1 MTAFGAYLLTNFQ
14 NSNNIHIFNKKINLD
29 MNDMENVTLQNGEI
43 AFLQS
48 GTVIMNVD
56 TAIELSD
63 KLEARQK
70 NTGEQS
76 AEEAMENV
84 MLLLAL
90 LFGPE
95 ILDKKP
101 TTSKLQ
107 KPAPVKPVRDPKDDT
122 HPAPDQDFYFPL
134 PLIGDSVSAKRAFA
148 ESPYVYVDNYGN
160 VFGTMSECD
169 YLHQMTPGTTQKL
182 VSGKQHLGYAF
193 GYKGMICD
201 EKKMKLSNFSI
212 YGPYGPKHQGRV
224 RTLFYDKHL
233 VTVVAVHK
241 SEIVASKVNTRASRY
256 AAWKNAMTQ
265 ANKLLNNLVED
276 GDSYIRLQQA
286 NFTRPVFSRL
296 IDLRRQDTWDY
307 RKEYKS
313 KNQKFPYDD

>member
-1 MTAFGAYLLTNFQ
+1 
-14 NSNNIHIFNKKINLD
+14 

-70 NTGEQS
+70 NTEEQS

-95 ILDKKP
+95 ILDEPKA
-101 TTSKLQ
+101 SKLQ
-107 KPAPVKPVRDPKDDT
+107 KPAPVKPVRDPEDDT
-122 HPAPDQDFYFPL
+122 HPAPGQDFYFPL
-134 PLIGDSVSAKRAFA
+134 PLIGNSDSAKRAFA

-182 VSGKQHLGYAF
+182 VSGKQRLGYAF
-193 GYKGMICD
+193 GYKGIICD
-201 EKKMKLSNFSI
+201 EKKMNLVNCSI
-212 YGPYGPKHQGRV
+212 YEPYGNQQV
-224 RTLFYDKHL
+224 RRLFYDKHL
-233 VTVVAVHK
+233 VMVVAVRK
-241 SEIVASKVNTRASRY
+241 SDLLVTEVNTRESRY
-256 AAWKNAMTQ
+256 AAWKNAMIQ
-265 ANKLLNNLVED
+265 ANKLLNKAVED
-276 GDSYIRLQQA
+276 A
-286 NFTRPVFSRL
+286 NSDVRL
-296 IDLRRQDTWDY
+296 IGRPEFLSIIDRRRQATKFY

-313 KNQKFPYDD
+313 KRNMKFPYDD

>member
-1 MTAFGAYLLTNFQ
+1 
-14 NSNNIHIFNKKINLD
+14 

-70 NTGEQS
+70 NTEEQS

-95 ILDKKP
+95 ILDGPKV
-101 TTSKLQ
+101 SKLQ
-107 KPAPVKPVRDPKDDT
+107 KPTAPTMPARTPEDDT
-122 HPAPDQDFYFPL
+122 HPEPGQDLYFPL
-134 PLIGDSVSAKRAFA
+134 PLIGDSASARRTFA

-169 YLHQMTPGTTQKL
+169 FLHQMSPGTTQKL
-182 VSGKQHLGYAF
+182 VSGKQRLGYAF
-193 GYKGMICD
+193 GYKGMICN
-201 EKKMKLSNFSI
+201 EKDMKLANFSI
-212 YGPYGPKHQGRV
+212 YGPHAPSHQV
-224 RTLFYDKHL
+224 RTFFTNKHL
-233 VTVVAVHK
+233 VMVVAVPK
-241 SEIVASKVNTRASRY
+241 SDLVVTEVNTRASRY

-265 ANKLLNNLVED
+265 ANKLLNKAVED
-276 GDSYIRLQQA
+276 A
-286 NFTRPVFSRL
+286 NSDVRL
-296 IDLRRQDTWDY
+296 IGRPEFLSIIDHRREATKFY

-313 KNQKFPYDD
+313 KMNLKFPYDD

>member
-1 MTAFGAYLLTNFQ
+1 
-14 NSNNIHIFNKKINLD
+14 

-70 NTGEQS
+70 NTEEQS

-95 ILDKKP
+95 ILDGPKV
-101 TTSKLQ
+101 SKLQ
-107 KPAPVKPVRDPKDDT
+107 KPAAPTMPARTPEDDT
-122 HPAPDQDFYFPL
+122 HPEPGQDLYFPL
-134 PLIGDSVSAKRAFA
+134 PLLGDSVSARRTFA

-169 YLHQMTPGTTQKL
+169 YLHQMAPGTTQKL
-182 VSGKQHLGYAF
+182 VSGKQRLGYAF
-193 GYKGMICD
+193 GYKGMGFRECD
-201 EKKMKLSNFSI
+201 MKLVNLSI
-212 YGPYGPKHQGRV
+212 YEPYGNHQV
-224 RTLFYDKHL
+224 RSLFYDKHL
-233 VTVVAVHK
+233 VMVVAVRK
-241 SEIVASKVNTRASRY
+241 SDLVVTEVNTRESRY
-256 AAWKNAMTQ
+256 AAWKNAMVQ
-265 ANKLLNNLVED
+265 ANKLLNKAVED
-276 GDSYIRLQQA
+276 A
-286 NFTRPVFSRL
+286 NSDVRL
-296 IDLRRQDTWDY
+296 IGRPEFLSIIDRRREATKFY
-307 RKEYKS
+307 RKQYKS
-313 KNQKFPYDD
+313 KMNLKFPYDD

>member
-1 MTAFGAYLLTNFQ
+1 
-14 NSNNIHIFNKKINLD
+14 

-70 NTGEQS
+70 NTEEQS

-95 ILDKKP
+95 ILDGPKV
-101 TTSKLQ
+101 SKLH
-107 KPAPVKPVRDPKDDT
+107 KPVAPSAMPARTPEDDT
-122 HPAPDQDFYFPL
+122 HPEPGQDLYFPL
-134 PLIGDSVSAKRAFA
+134 PLIGDSVSARRTLA

-169 YLHQMTPGTTQKL
+169 FLHQMSPGTTQKL
-182 VSGKQHLGYAF
+182 VSGKQRLGYAF
-193 GYKGMICD
+193 GYKGMGFRESD
-201 EKKMKLSNFSI
+201 MKLVNLSI
-212 YGPYGPKHQGRV
+212 YEPYGNHQV
-224 RTLFYDKHL
+224 RSLFYDKHL
-233 VTVVAVHK
+233 VMVVAVRK
-241 SEIVASKVNTRASRY
+241 SDLVVTEVNTRESRY
-256 AAWKNAMTQ
+256 AAWKNAMVQ
-265 ANKLLNNLVED
+265 ANKLLNKAAED
-276 GDSYIRLQQA
+276 A
-286 NFTRPVFSRL
+286 NSDVRL
-296 IDLRRQDTWDY
+296 IGRPEFLSIIDRRREATKFY
-307 RKEYKS
+307 RKQYKS
-313 KNQKFPYDD
+313 KMNLKFPYDD

>member
-1 MTAFGAYLLTNFQ
+1 
-14 NSNNIHIFNKKINLD
+14 

-48 GTVIMNVD
+48 GTAIMNVD

-70 NTGEQS
+70 NTEEQS

-95 ILDKKP
+95 ILDGPKV
-101 TTSKLQ
+101 SKLQ
-107 KPAPVKPVRDPKDDT
+107 KSAPVKPVRNPEDDT
-122 HPAPDQDFYFPL
+122 HPAPGQDFYFPL
-134 PLIGDSVSAKRAFA
+134 PLIGKSDSAKRAFS

-201 EKKMKLSNFSI
+201 EKKMKLVNLSI
-212 YGPYGPKHQGRV
+212 YGKHQV
-224 RTLFYDKHL
+224 INMDRTLFSDKHL

-256 AAWKNAMTQ
+256 VAWKNAMTQ

-276 GDSYIRLQQA
+276 PSSCERLLKA
-286 NFTRPVFSRL
+286 NFDRPAFSRL
-296 IDLRRQDTWDY
+296 IDLRRQEIGYY
-307 RKEYKS
+307 RNEYKS

>member
-1 MTAFGAYLLTNFQ
+1 
-14 NSNNIHIFNKKINLD
+14 
-29 MNDMENVTLQNGEI
+29 MNDMENITLQNGEI

-70 NTGEQS
+70 NTEEQS

-95 ILDKKP
+95 ILDGPKV
-101 TTSKLQ
+101 SKLQ
-107 KPAPVKPVRDPKDDT
+107 KPAAPTMPARTPEDDT
-122 HPAPDQDFYFPL
+122 HPEPGQDLYFPL
-134 PLIGDSVSAKRAFA
+134 PLLGDSVSARRTFA

-169 YLHQMTPGTTQKL
+169 FLHQMSPGTTQKL
-182 VSGKQHLGYAF
+182 VSGKQRLGYAF
-193 GYKGMICD
+193 GYEGMGFREND
-201 EKKMKLSNFSI
+201 MKLVNLSI
-212 YGPYGPKHQGRV
+212 YGPHGPSHQIR
-224 RTLFYDKHL
+224 RFFHDKHL
-233 VTVVAVHK
+233 VMVVAVRK
-241 SEIVASKVNTRASRY
+241 SDLLVTEVNTRESRY
-256 AAWKNAMTQ
+256 AAWKNAMIQ
-265 ANKLLNNLVED
+265 ANKLLNKAAED
-276 GDSYIRLQQA
+276 A
-286 NFTRPVFSRL
+286 NSDVRL
-296 IDLRRQDTWDY
+296 IGRPEFLSIIDRRRQATKFY

-313 KNQKFPYDD
+313 KRNMKFPYDD

>member
-1 MTAFGAYLLTNFQ
+1 
-14 NSNNIHIFNKKINLD
+14 

-70 NTGEQS
+70 NTEEQS

-95 ILDKKP
+95 ILNKKP

-107 KPAPVKPVRDPKDDT
+107 KPAPAKPVRNPEDDT
-122 HPAPDQDFYFPL
+122 HPAPGQDFYFPL
-134 PLIGDSVSAKRAFA
+134 PLIGKSDSAKRAFA

-169 YLHQMTPGTTQKL
+169 YLHQMAPGTTQKL

-201 EKKMKLSNFSI
+201 EKKMKLVNLSI
-212 YGPYGPKHQGRV
+212 YGKHQV
-224 RTLFYDKHL
+224 INMDRTLFSDKHL

-256 AAWKNAMTQ
+256 VAWKNAMTQ

-276 GDSYIRLQQA
+276 PSSCERLLKA
-286 NFTRPVFSRL
+286 NFDRPAFSRL
-296 IDLRRQDTWDY
+296 IDLRRQEIGYY
-307 RKEYKS
+307 RKEHK
-313 KNQKFPYDD
+313 

>member
-1 MTAFGAYLLTNFQ
+1 
-14 NSNNIHIFNKKINLD
+14 

-70 NTGEQS
+70 NTEEQS

-95 ILDKKP
+95 ILDGPKV
-101 TTSKLQ
+101 SKLQ
-107 KPAPVKPVRDPKDDT
+107 KPAPVKPVRDPEDDT
-122 HPAPDQDFYFPL
+122 HPAPGQDFYFPL
-134 PLIGDSVSAKRAFA
+134 PLIGNSDSAKRAFA

-169 YLHQMTPGTTQKL
+169 YLHQMAPGTTQKL

-201 EKKMKLSNFSI
+201 EKKMKLVNLSI
-212 YGPYGPKHQGRV
+212 YGKHQV
-224 RTLFYDKHL
+224 IHMDRTLFSDKHL

-265 ANKLLNNLVED
+265 ANKLLNDLVED
-276 GDSYIRLQQA
+276 PSSCERLLKA
-286 NFTRPVFSRL
+286 NFDRPAFSRL
-296 IDLRRQDTWDY
+296 IGLRRQEIGY
-307 RKEYKS
+307 CRKEHK
-313 KNQKFPYDD
+313 

>member
-1 MTAFGAYLLTNFQ
+1 
-14 NSNNIHIFNKKINLD
+14 

-95 ILDKKP
+95 ILEKKP

-107 KPAPVKPVRDPKDDT
+107 KPAPVKPVRDPEDDT
-122 HPAPDQDFYFPL
+122 HPAPGQDFYFPL
-134 PLIGDSVSAKRAFA
+134 PLIGNSDSAKRAFA

-182 VSGKQHLGYAF
+182 VSGKQRLGYAF

-201 EKKMKLSNFSI
+201 EKKMKLVNLSI
-212 YGPYGPKHQGRV
+212 YGKHQV
-224 RTLFYDKHL
+224 IHMDRTLFSDKHL

-265 ANKLLNNLVED
+265 ANKLLNNLVEY

-286 NFTRPVFSRL
+286 NFTRPIFSRL

>member
-1 MTAFGAYLLTNFQ
+1 
-14 NSNNIHIFNKKINLD
+14 

-70 NTGEQS
+70 NTNTEEQS

-95 ILDKKP
+95 ILDGP
-101 TTSKLQ
+101 EVSKIQ
-107 KPAPVKPVRDPKDDT
+107 KPVAPTMPIRTPEDDT
-122 HPAPDQDFYFPL
+122 HPEPGQDLYFPL
-134 PLIGDSVSAKRAFA
+134 PLIGDSASARRTFA

-169 YLHQMTPGTTQKL
+169 FLHQMSPGTTQKL
-182 VSGKQHLGYAF
+182 VSGKQRLGYAF
-193 GYKGMICD
+193 GYKGIICK
-201 EKKMKLSNFSI
+201 EKDMMLANHSI
-212 YGPYGPKHQGRV
+212 YEPYGDRQV
-224 RTLFYDKHL
+224 RSLFNDKHL
-233 VTVVAVHK
+233 VMVVSVRK
-241 SEIVASKVNTRASRY
+241 SDLVVTEVNTRESRY
-256 AAWKNAMTQ
+256 AAWKNAMIQ
-265 ANKLLNNLVED
+265 ANKLLNKATD
-276 GDSYIRLQQA
+276 DA
-286 NFTRPVFSRL
+286 NSDVRL
-296 IDLRRQDTWDY
+296 IGRPEFLSIIDRRRQATKFY

-313 KNQKFPYDD
+313 KRNMKFPYDD

>member
-1 MTAFGAYLLTNFQ
+1 
-14 NSNNIHIFNKKINLD
+14 
-29 MNDMENVTLQNGEI
+29 MENITLQNGEI

-70 NTGEQS
+70 NTEEQS

-95 ILDKKP
+95 ILDEPKV
-101 TTSKLQ
+101 SKLQ
-107 KPAPVKPVRDPKDDT
+107 KPAPVKPARDPLDDT
-122 HPAPDQDFYFPL
+122 HPAPGQDFYFPL
-134 PLIGDSVSAKRAFA
+134 PLIGNSDSAKRALA

-182 VSGKQHLGYAF
+182 VSGKQRLGYAM
-193 GYKGMICD
+193 GYKNCIFFAD
-201 EKKMKLSNFSI
+201 EDEMKLSNFSI
-212 YGPYGPKHQGRV
+212 YGPYGPKHQV
-224 RTLFYDKHL
+224 RTMFSDKHL

-256 AAWKNAMTQ
+256 VAWKNAMTQ

-276 GDSYIRLQQA
+276 PSNCERLLKA
-286 NFTRPVFSRL
+286 NFDRPAFSRL
-296 IDLRRQDTWDY
+296 IDLRRQETRYY
-307 RKEYKS
+307 RKEYES

>member
-1 MTAFGAYLLTNFQ
+1 
-14 NSNNIHIFNKKINLD
+14 

-70 NTGEQS
+70 NTEEQS

-95 ILDKKP
+95 ILDGPKV
-101 TTSKLQ
+101 SKLQ
-107 KPAPVKPVRDPKDDT
+107 KPVAPAMPTRTPEDDT
-122 HPAPDQDFYFPL
+122 YPDPGQDLYFPL
-134 PLIGDSVSAKRAFA
+134 PLIGDSASAKRTFA

-169 YLHQMTPGTTQKL
+169 FLHQMSPGTTQKL
-182 VSGKQHLGYAF
+182 VSGKQRLGYAF
-193 GYKGMICD
+193 GYKGVGFRECD
-201 EKKMKLSNFSI
+201 MKLVNLSI
-212 YGPYGPKHQGRV
+212 YEPYGNHQV
-224 RTLFYDKHL
+224 RSLFYDKHL
-233 VTVVAVHK
+233 VMVVAVRK
-241 SEIVASKVNTRASRY
+241 SDLVVTEVNTRESRY
-256 AAWKNAMTQ
+256 AAWKNAMIQ
-265 ANKLLNNLVED
+265 ANKLLNKAVED
-276 GDSYIRLQQA
+276 A
-286 NFTRPVFSRL
+286 NSDVRL
-296 IDLRRQDTWDY
+296 IGRPEFLSIIDRRREATKFY
-307 RKEYKS
+307 RKQYKS
-313 KNQKFPYDD
+313 KMNLKFPYDD

>member
-1 MTAFGAYLLTNFQ
+1 
-14 NSNNIHIFNKKINLD
+14 

-63 KLEARQK
+63 KLEAQQK
-70 NTGEQS
+70 NTEEQS

-95 ILDKKP
+95 ILDGPKV
-101 TTSKLQ
+101 SKLQ
-107 KPAPVKPVRDPKDDT
+107 KPAAPTMPARTPEDDT
-122 HPAPDQDFYFPL
+122 HPEPGQDLYFPL
-134 PLIGDSVSAKRAFA
+134 PLIGDSASARRTFA

-169 YLHQMTPGTTQKL
+169 YLHQMSPGTTQKL
-182 VSGKQHLGYAF
+182 VSGKQRLGYAF
-193 GYKGMICD
+193 GYKGIICN
-201 EKKMKLSNFSI
+201 EKDMKLANHSI
-212 YGPYGPKHQGRV
+212 YEPYGDRQV
-224 RTLFYDKHL
+224 RSLFNDKHL
-233 VTVVAVHK
+233 VMVVAVRK
-241 SEIVASKVNTRASRY
+241 SDLVVTEVNTRESRY
-256 AAWKNAMTQ
+256 AAWKNAMIQ
-265 ANKLLNNLVED
+265 ANKLLNKATD
-276 GDSYIRLQQA
+276 DA
-286 NFTRPVFSRL
+286 NSDVRL
-296 IDLRRQDTWDY
+296 IGRPEFLSIIDRRRQATKFY

-313 KNQKFPYDD
+313 KRNMKFPYDD

>member
-1 MTAFGAYLLTNFQ
+1 
-14 NSNNIHIFNKKINLD
+14 
-29 MNDMENVTLQNGEI
+29 MNDMENITLQNGEI

-70 NTGEQS
+70 NTEEQS

-95 ILDKKP
+95 ILDGP
-101 TTSKLQ
+101 EVSKIQ
-107 KPAPVKPVRDPKDDT
+107 KPVAPTMPIRTPEDDT
-122 HPAPDQDFYFPL
+122 HPEPDQDLYFPL
-134 PLIGDSVSAKRAFA
+134 PLIGDSASARRTFA

-169 YLHQMTPGTTQKL
+169 FLHQMSPGTTQKL
-182 VSGKQHLGYAF
+182 VSGKQRLGYAF
-193 GYKGMICD
+193 GYKGMICN
-201 EKKMKLSNFSI
+201 EKDKKLANHSI
-212 YGPYGPKHQGRV
+212 YEPYGDRQV
-224 RTLFYDKHL
+224 RSLFNDKHL
-233 VTVVAVHK
+233 VMVVAVRK
-241 SEIVASKVNTRASRY
+241 SDLVVTEVNTRESRY
-256 AAWKNAMTQ
+256 AAWKNAMIQ
-265 ANKLLNNLVED
+265 ANKLLNKATD
-276 GDSYIRLQQA
+276 DA
-286 NFTRPVFSRL
+286 NSDVRL
-296 IDLRRQDTWDY
+296 IGRPEFLSIIDRRRQATKFY

-313 KNQKFPYDD
+313 KRNMKFPYDD

>member
-1 MTAFGAYLLTNFQ
+1 
-14 NSNNIHIFNKKINLD
+14 

-70 NTGEQS
+70 NTNTEEQS

-95 ILDKKP
+95 ILDGPKA
-101 TTSKLQ
+101 SKLQ
-107 KPAPVKPVRDPKDDT
+107 KPAPVKPARDPKDDT

-134 PLIGDSVSAKRAFA
+134 PLIGNSDSAKRAFA

-169 YLHQMTPGTTQKL
+169 YLHQMAPGTTQKL

-201 EKKMKLSNFSI
+201 EKKMKLVNLSI
-212 YGPYGPKHQGRV
+212 YGKHQV
-224 RTLFYDKHL
+224 IHMDRTLFSDKHL

-276 GDSYIRLQQA
+276 PSSCERLLKA
-286 NFTRPVFSRL
+286 NFDRPAFSRL
-296 IDLRRQDTWDY
+296 IGLRRQEIGY
-307 RKEYKS
+307 CRKEHK
-313 KNQKFPYDD
+313 

>member
-1 MTAFGAYLLTNFQ
+1 
-14 NSNNIHIFNKKINLD
+14 

-70 NTGEQS
+70 NTEEQS

-95 ILDKKP
+95 ILDGPKV
-101 TTSKLQ
+101 SKLQ
-107 KPAPVKPVRDPKDDT
+107 KPAAPTMPTRTPEDDT
-122 HPAPDQDFYFPL
+122 HPEVGQDLYFPL
-134 PLIGDSVSAKRAFA
+134 PLIGDSVSARRTLA

-169 YLHQMTPGTTQKL
+169 FLHQLPSGTTQKL
-182 VSGKQHLGYAF
+182 VSGKQRLGYAF
-193 GYKGMICD
+193 GYEGMGFREND
-201 EKKMKLSNFSI
+201 MKLVNLSI
-212 YGPYGPKHQGRV
+212 YGPHGPSHQIR
-224 RTLFYDKHL
+224 RFFHDKHL
-233 VTVVAVHK
+233 VMVVAVRK
-241 SEIVASKVNTRASRY
+241 SDLLVTEVNTRASRY
-256 AAWKNAMTQ
+256 AAWKNAMIQ
-265 ANKLLNNLVED
+265 ANKLLNKAVED
-276 GDSYIRLQQA
+276 A
-286 NFTRPVFSRL
+286 NSDVRL
-296 IDLRRQDTWDY
+296 IGRPEFLSVIDRRRQATKFY

-313 KNQKFPYDD
+313 KMNLKFPYDD

>member
-1 MTAFGAYLLTNFQ
+1 
-14 NSNNIHIFNKKINLD
+14 

-70 NTGEQS
+70 NTEEQS

-95 ILDKKP
+95 ILDGPKV
-101 TTSKLQ
+101 SKLQ
-107 KPAPVKPVRDPKDDT
+107 KPVAPSAMPARTPEDDS
-122 HPAPDQDFYFPL
+122 HPEPGQDLYFPL
-134 PLIGDSVSAKRAFA
+134 PLIGDSVSAKRTFA

-169 YLHQMTPGTTQKL
+169 FLHQMSPGTTQKL
-182 VSGKQHLGYAF
+182 VSGKQRLGYAF
-193 GYKGMICD
+193 GYKGIICD
-201 EKKMKLSNFSI
+201 EKDMKLANHSI
-212 YGPYGPKHQGRV
+212 YEPYGDRQV
-224 RTLFYDKHL
+224 RSLFNDKHL
-233 VTVVAVHK
+233 VMVVAVRK
-241 SEIVASKVNTRASRY
+241 SDLVVTEVNTRESRY
-256 AAWKNAMTQ
+256 AAWKNAMIQ
-265 ANKLLNNLVED
+265 ANKLLNKAVD
-276 GDSYIRLQQA
+276 DA
-286 NFTRPVFSRL
+286 NSDVRL
-296 IDLRRQDTWDY
+296 IGRPEFLSIIDRRRQATKFY

-313 KNQKFPYDD
+313 KRNMKFPYDD

>member
-1 MTAFGAYLLTNFQ
+1 
-14 NSNNIHIFNKKINLD
+14 
-29 MNDMENVTLQNGEI
+29 MNDMENITLQNGEI

-70 NTGEQS
+70 NTEEQS

-95 ILDKKP
+95 ILDGPKV
-101 TTSKLQ
+101 SKLQ
-107 KPAPVKPVRDPKDDT
+107 KPVAPTMPTRTPEDDT
-122 HPAPDQDFYFPL
+122 YPDPGQDLYFPL
-134 PLIGDSVSAKRAFA
+134 PLIGDSASAKRTFA

-169 YLHQMTPGTTQKL
+169 FLHQMSPGTTQKL
-182 VSGKQHLGYAF
+182 VSGKQRLGYAF
-193 GYKGMICD
+193 GYEGMGFREND
-201 EKKMKLSNFSI
+201 MKLVNLSI
-212 YGPYGPKHQGRV
+212 YGPHGPSHQIR
-224 RTLFYDKHL
+224 RFFHDKHL
-233 VTVVAVHK
+233 VMVVAVRK
-241 SEIVASKVNTRASRY
+241 SDLLVTEVNTRASRY

-265 ANKLLNNLVED
+265 ANKLLNKATD
-276 GDSYIRLQQA
+276 DA
-286 NFTRPVFSRL
+286 NSDVRL
-296 IDLRRQDTWDY
+296 IGRPEFLSIIDRRRQATKFY

-313 KNQKFPYDD
+313 KMNLKFPYDD

>member
-1 MTAFGAYLLTNFQ
+1 
-14 NSNNIHIFNKKINLD
+14 

-70 NTGEQS
+70 NTEEQS

-95 ILDKKP
+95 ILDGPKV
-101 TTSKLQ
+101 SKLQ
-107 KPAPVKPVRDPKDDT
+107 KPVAPTMPTRTPEDDT
-122 HPAPDQDFYFPL
+122 YPDPGQDLYFPL
-134 PLIGDSVSAKRAFA
+134 PLIGDSASAKRTFA

-169 YLHQMTPGTTQKL
+169 FLHQLPSGTTQKL
-182 VSGKQHLGYAF
+182 VSGKQRLGYAF
-193 GYKGMICD
+193 GYKGMGFRESD
-201 EKKMKLSNFSI
+201 MKLVNLSI
-212 YGPYGPKHQGRV
+212 YEPYGNHQV
-224 RTLFYDKHL
+224 RSLFYDKHL
-233 VTVVAVHK
+233 VMVVAVRK
-241 SEIVASKVNTRASRY
+241 SDLVVTEVNTRESRY
-256 AAWKNAMTQ
+256 AAWKNAMVQ
-265 ANKLLNNLVED
+265 ANKLLNKAVED
-276 GDSYIRLQQA
+276 A
-286 NFTRPVFSRL
+286 NSDVRL
-296 IDLRRQDTWDY
+296 IGRPEFLSIIDRR
-307 RKEYKS
+307 REAKIGRAHV
-313 KNQKFPYDD
+313 

>member
-1 MTAFGAYLLTNFQ
+1 
-14 NSNNIHIFNKKINLD
+14 

-70 NTGEQS
+70 NTEEQS

-84 MLLLAL
+84 MFLLAL

-95 ILDKKP
+95 ILDGPKV
-101 TTSKLQ
+101 SKLQ
-107 KPAPVKPVRDPKDDT
+107 KPVAPSAMPARTPEDDS
-122 HPAPDQDFYFPL
+122 HPEPGQDLYFPL
-134 PLIGDSVSAKRAFA
+134 PLIGDSASAKRTFA

-169 YLHQMTPGTTQKL
+169 FLHQMSPGTTQKL
-182 VSGKQHLGYAF
+182 VSGKQRLGYAF
-193 GYKGMICD
+193 GYKGIICN
-201 EKKMKLSNFSI
+201 EKDMKLANHSI
-212 YGPYGPKHQGRV
+212 YEPYGDRQV
-224 RTLFYDKHL
+224 RSLFNDKHL
-233 VTVVAVHK
+233 VMVVAVRK
-241 SEIVASKVNTRASRY
+241 SDLVVTEVNTRESRY
-256 AAWKNAMTQ
+256 AAWKNAMIQ
-265 ANKLLNNLVED
+265 ANKLLNKAVED
-276 GDSYIRLQQA
+276 A
-286 NFTRPVFSRL
+286 NSDVRL
-296 IDLRRQDTWDY
+296 IGRPEFLSIIDRRRQATKFY

-313 KNQKFPYDD
+313 KRNMKFPYDD

>member
-1 MTAFGAYLLTNFQ
+1 
-14 NSNNIHIFNKKINLD
+14 

-70 NTGEQS
+70 NTEEQS

-95 ILDKKP
+95 ILDGPKV
-101 TTSKLQ
+101 SKLQ
-107 KPAPVKPVRDPKDDT
+107 KPVAPAMPTRTPEDDT
-122 HPAPDQDFYFPL
+122 YPDPGQDLYFPL
-134 PLIGDSVSAKRAFA
+134 PLIGDSASAKRTFA

-169 YLHQMTPGTTQKL
+169 FLHQMSPGATQKL
-182 VSGKQHLGYAF
+182 VSGKQRLGYAF
-193 GYKGMICD
+193 GYKGIICN
-201 EKKMKLSNFSI
+201 EKDMKLANHSI
-212 YGPYGPKHQGRV
+212 YEPYGDRQV
-224 RTLFYDKHL
+224 RSLFNDKHL
-233 VTVVAVHK
+233 VMVVAVRK
-241 SEIVASKVNTRASRY
+241 SDLVVTEVNTRESRY
-256 AAWKNAMTQ
+256 AAWKNAMIQ
-265 ANKLLNNLVED
+265 ANKLLNKAVD
-276 GDSYIRLQQA
+276 DA
-286 NFTRPVFSRL
+286 NSDVRL
-296 IDLRRQDTWDY
+296 IGRPEFLSIIDRRRQATKFY

-313 KNQKFPYDD
+313 KRNMKFPYDD

>member
-1 MTAFGAYLLTNFQ
+1 
-14 NSNNIHIFNKKINLD
+14 

-70 NTGEQS
+70 NTEEQS

-95 ILDKKP
+95 ILDGPKV
-101 TTSKLQ
+101 SKLQ
-107 KPAPVKPVRDPKDDT
+107 KPAAPTMPARTPEDDT
-122 HPAPDQDFYFPL
+122 HPEVGQDLYFPL
-134 PLIGDSVSAKRAFA
+134 PLIGDSVSARRTLA

-169 YLHQMTPGTTQKL
+169 FLHQMSPGTTQKL
-182 VSGKQHLGYAF
+182 VSGKQRLGYAF
-193 GYKGMICD
+193 GYKGIICN
-201 EKKMKLSNFSI
+201 EKDMKLANHSI
-212 YGPYGPKHQGRV
+212 YEPYGDRQV
-224 RTLFYDKHL
+224 RSLFNDKHL
-233 VTVVAVHK
+233 VMVVAVRK
-241 SEIVASKVNTRASRY
+241 SDLVVTEVNTRESRY
-256 AAWKNAMTQ
+256 AAWKNAMIQ
-265 ANKLLNNLVED
+265 ANKLLNKAVD
-276 GDSYIRLQQA
+276 DA
-286 NFTRPVFSRL
+286 NSDVRL
-296 IDLRRQDTWDY
+296 IGRPEFLSIIDRRRQATKFY

-313 KNQKFPYDD
+313 KRNMKFPYDD

>member
-1 MTAFGAYLLTNFQ
+1 
-14 NSNNIHIFNKKINLD
+14 

-70 NTGEQS
+70 NTEEQS

-95 ILDKKP
+95 ILDGPKV
-101 TTSKLQ
+101 SKLQ
-107 KPAPVKPVRDPKDDT
+107 KPVAPSAMPARTPEDDS
-122 HPAPDQDFYFPL
+122 HPEPGQDLYFPL
-134 PLIGDSVSAKRAFA
+134 PLIGDSASAKRTFA

-169 YLHQMTPGTTQKL
+169 FLHQLPSGTTQKL
-182 VSGKQHLGYAF
+182 VSGKQRLGYAF
-193 GYKGMICD
+193 GYKGMGFRETD
-201 EKKMKLSNFSI
+201 MKLVNCSI
-212 YGPYGPKHQGRV
+212 YEPYGDRQV
-224 RTLFYDKHL
+224 RSLFNDKHL
-233 VTVVAVHK
+233 VMVVAVRK
-241 SEIVASKVNTRASRY
+241 SDLLVTEVNTRESRY
-256 AAWKNAMTQ
+256 AAWKNAMIQ
-265 ANKLLNNLVED
+265 ANKLLNKAVED
-276 GDSYIRLQQA
+276 A
-286 NFTRPVFSRL
+286 NSDVRL
-296 IDLRRQDTWDY
+296 IGRPEFLSIIDRRRQATKFY

-313 KNQKFPYDD
+313 KRNMKFPYDD

>member
-1 MTAFGAYLLTNFQ
+1 
-14 NSNNIHIFNKKINLD
+14 

-70 NTGEQS
+70 NTEEQS

-95 ILDKKP
+95 ILDGPKV
-101 TTSKLQ
+101 SKLQ
-107 KPAPVKPVRDPKDDT
+107 KPAAPTMPARTPEDDT
-122 HPAPDQDFYFPL
+122 HPEPGQDLYFPL
-134 PLIGDSVSAKRAFA
+134 PLLGDSVSARRTFA

-169 YLHQMTPGTTQKL
+169 LLHQMSPGTTQKL
-182 VSGKQHLGYAF
+182 VSGKQRLGYAF
-193 GYKGMICD
+193 GYKGIICN
-201 EKKMKLSNFSI
+201 EKDMKLANHSI
-212 YGPYGPKHQGRV
+212 YEPYGDRQV
-224 RTLFYDKHL
+224 RSLFNDKHL
-233 VTVVAVHK
+233 VMVVAVRK
-241 SEIVASKVNTRASRY
+241 SDLLVTEVNTRESRY
-256 AAWKNAMTQ
+256 AAWKNAMIQ
-265 ANKLLNNLVED
+265 ANKLLNKAAD
-276 GDSYIRLQQA
+276 DA
-286 NFTRPVFSRL
+286 NSDVRL
-296 IDLRRQDTWDY
+296 IGRPEFLSIIDRRRQATKFY
-307 RKEYKS
+307 RKEYKT
-313 KNQKFPYDD
+313 KRNMKFPYDD

>member
-1 MTAFGAYLLTNFQ
+1 
-14 NSNNIHIFNKKINLD
+14 

-70 NTGEQS
+70 NTEEQS

-84 MLLLAL
+84 MFLLAL

-95 ILDKKP
+95 ILDGPKA
-101 TTSKLQ
+101 SKLQ
-107 KPAPVKPVRDPKDDT
+107 KPAAPTMPTRTPEDDS
-122 HPAPDQDFYFPL
+122 HPEPGQDLYFPL
-134 PLIGDSVSAKRAFA
+134 PLIGDSASAKRTFA

-169 YLHQMTPGTTQKL
+169 FLHQMSPGTTQKL
-182 VSGKQHLGYAF
+182 VSGKQRLGYAF
-193 GYKGMICD
+193 GYKGIICN
-201 EKKMKLSNFSI
+201 EKDMKLANHSI
-212 YGPYGPKHQGRV
+212 YERYGDRQV
-224 RTLFYDKHL
+224 RSLFNDKHL
-233 VTVVAVHK
+233 VMVVAVRK
-241 SEIVASKVNTRASRY
+241 SDLVVTEVNTRESRY
-256 AAWKNAMTQ
+256 AAWKNAMIQ
-265 ANKLLNNLVED
+265 ANKLLNKAVED
-276 GDSYIRLQQA
+276 A
-286 NFTRPVFSRL
+286 NSDVRL
-296 IDLRRQDTWDY
+296 IGRPEFLSIIDRRRQATKFY

-313 KNQKFPYDD
+313 KRNMKFPYDD

>member
-1 MTAFGAYLLTNFQ
+1 
-14 NSNNIHIFNKKINLD
+14 

-70 NTGEQS
+70 NTEEQS

-95 ILDKKP
+95 ILDEPKV
-101 TTSKLQ
+101 SKLQ
-107 KPAPVKPVRDPKDDT
+107 KPAPVKPARDPQDDT
-122 HPAPDQDFYFPL
+122 HPAPGQDFYFPL
-134 PLIGDSVSAKRAFA
+134 PLIGNSDSAKRAFA

-182 VSGKQHLGYAF
+182 VSGKQRLGYAM
-193 GYKGMICD
+193 GYKNCIFFAD
-201 EKKMKLSNFSI
+201 EDEMKLVNLSI
-212 YGPYGPKHQGRV
+212 YGPQGPKHQV

-276 GDSYIRLQQA
+276 PSNCERLLKA
-286 NFTRPVFSRL
+286 NFDRPAFSRL
-296 IDLRRQDTWDY
+296 IDLRRQETRYY
-307 RKEYKS
+307 RKEYES

>member
-1 MTAFGAYLLTNFQ
+1 
-14 NSNNIHIFNKKINLD
+14 

-70 NTGEQS
+70 NTEEQS

-95 ILDKKP
+95 ILDGPKVSKPQKPQKP
-101 TTSKLQ
+101 TAPTM
-107 KPAPVKPVRDPKDDT
+107 PARTPEDDT
-122 HPAPDQDFYFPL
+122 HPEPGHDLYFPL
-134 PLIGDSVSAKRAFA
+134 PLIGDSDSARRTFA

-169 YLHQMTPGTTQKL
+169 YLHQMSPGTTQKL
-182 VSGKQHLGYAF
+182 VSGKQRLGYAF
-193 GYKGMICD
+193 GYKGIICD
-201 EKKMKLSNFSI
+201 EKNMKLVNLSI
-212 YGPYGPKHQGRV
+212 YEPYGDRQV
-224 RTLFYDKHL
+224 RSLFNDKHL
-233 VTVVAVHK
+233 VMVVAVRK
-241 SEIVASKVNTRASRY
+241 SDLVVTEVNTRESRY
-256 AAWKNAMTQ
+256 AAWKNAMIQ
-265 ANKLLNNLVED
+265 ANKLLNKAVD
-276 GDSYIRLQQA
+276 DA
-286 NFTRPVFSRL
+286 NSDVRL
-296 IDLRRQDTWDY
+296 IGRGRPEFFSIIDRRREATKFY
-307 RKEYKS
+307 RKLYKS
-313 KNQKFPYDD
+313 KMNLKFPYDD

>member
-1 MTAFGAYLLTNFQ
+1 
-14 NSNNIHIFNKKINLD
+14 

-70 NTGEQS
+70 NTNTEEQS

-95 ILDKKP
+95 ILDGPKV
-101 TTSKLQ
+101 SKLQ
-107 KPAPVKPVRDPKDDT
+107 KPAPAKPVRDPEDDT
-122 HPAPDQDFYFPL
+122 HPAPGQDFYFPL
-134 PLIGDSVSAKRAFA
+134 PIIGNSDSAKRAFA

-169 YLHQMTPGTTQKL
+169 YLHQMDPGTTQKL

-201 EKKMKLSNFSI
+201 EKKMKLVNLSI
-212 YGPYGPKHQGRV
+212 YGKHQV
-224 RTLFYDKHL
+224 IHMDRTLFSDKHL

-256 AAWKNAMTQ
+256 IAWKNAMTQ

-276 GDSYIRLQQA
+276 PSNCERLLKA
-286 NFTRPVFSRL
+286 NFDRPVFSRL
-296 IDLRRQDTWDY
+296 IDLRRQETRYY

>member
-1 MTAFGAYLLTNFQ
+1 
-14 NSNNIHIFNKKINLD
+14 

-70 NTGEQS
+70 NTEEQS

-95 ILDKKP
+95 ILDGPKV
-101 TTSKLQ
+101 SKLQ
-107 KPAPVKPVRDPKDDT
+107 KPAAPTMPARTPEDDT
-122 HPAPDQDFYFPL
+122 HPEPGQDLYFPL
-134 PLIGDSVSAKRAFA
+134 PLLGDSVSARRTFA

-169 YLHQMTPGTTQKL
+169 FLHQMSPGTTQKL
-182 VSGKQHLGYAF
+182 VSGKQRLGYAF
-193 GYKGMICD
+193 GYEGMGFREND
-201 EKKMKLSNFSI
+201 MKLVNLSI
-212 YGPYGPKHQGRV
+212 YGPHGPSHQIR
-224 RTLFYDKHL
+224 RFFHDKHL
-233 VTVVAVHK
+233 VMVVAVRK
-241 SEIVASKVNTRASRY
+241 SDLVVTEVNTRASRY
-256 AAWKNAMTQ
+256 AAWKNAMIQ
-265 ANKLLNNLVED
+265 ANKLLNKAVED
-276 GDSYIRLQQA
+276 A
-286 NFTRPVFSRL
+286 NSDVRL
-296 IDLRRQDTWDY
+296 IGRPEFLSIIDRRREATKFY

-313 KNQKFPYDD
+313 KMNLKFPYDD

>member
-1 MTAFGAYLLTNFQ
+1 
-14 NSNNIHIFNKKINLD
+14 

-95 ILDKKP
+95 ILDGPKV
-101 TTSKLQ
+101 SKLQ
-107 KPAPVKPVRDPKDDT
+107 KPAPTKPARDPEDDT

-134 PLIGDSVSAKRAFA
+134 PLIGKSDSAKRAFA

-201 EKKMKLSNFSI
+201 EKKMKLVNLSI
-212 YGPYGPKHQGRV
+212 YGKHQV
-224 RTLFYDKHL
+224 IHMDRTLFSDKHL

-265 ANKLLNNLVED
+265 ANKLLNDLVED
-276 GDSYIRLQQA
+276 PSSCERLLKA
-286 NFTRPVFSRL
+286 NFDRPAFSRL
-296 IDLRRQDTWDY
+296 IGLRRQEIGYY
-307 RKEYKS
+307 RKEHK
-313 KNQKFPYDD
+313 